1 MSKKY
6 EETCHQ
12 NDILVHEKM
21 FNIISCQGNAN
32 ENHNVI
38 LLHTIGMAKIRNL
51 TPPNASENEEKLDH
65 SYIAEMTIKWVE
77 AL

>member
-1 MSKKY
+1 
-6 EETCHQ
+6 
-12 NDILVHEKM
+12 
-21 FNIISCQGNAN
+21 
-32 ENHNVI
+32 
-38 LLHTIGMAKIRNL
+38 MAKIRNL